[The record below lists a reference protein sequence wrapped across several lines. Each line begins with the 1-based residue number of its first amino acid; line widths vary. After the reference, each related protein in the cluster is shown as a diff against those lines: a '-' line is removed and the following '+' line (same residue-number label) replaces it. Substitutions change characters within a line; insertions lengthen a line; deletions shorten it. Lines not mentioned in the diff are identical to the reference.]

1 MVRHAPTDT
10 VLMMANNILDSMPY
24 EVSAPAAVAPRLHL
38 GLRYVPLFLLTI
50 GLLLMFMLV
59 LAMGSVRIP
68 LNDIATVLTGGE
80 ASKDSWTTIILQ
92 FRLPKA
98 TTAILAGA
106 ALGVSGLMMQTFFRN
121 PLADPFILGVSS
133 GASLGV
139 AIVVLSTGVVGGV
152 VIAGIGLAGDL
163 ALALSAGIGA
173 GITLLI
179 VLLVA
184 HRIRSTMTLLIL
196 GLMFGYLTS
205 AMVSL
210 LLYFSI
216 PERIRSYINWTF
228 GTFGGTTW
236 EQLRIFAPLVIIGLV
251 GAFVLAKTLNALLL
265 GEQYARSMGLNVQY
279 ARIAIVTV
287 TAMLAGA
294 VTAFCGPI
302 GFIGVA
308 VPHLCRTLLNTSDH
322 RMLVPAC
329 VLMGGI
335 VALTAALIAEM
346 PGLDIVLPLNA
357 VTSLIGAP
365 VVIFVILRQRTGSK
379 TFAA

>member
-1 MVRHAPTDT
+1 
-10 VLMMANNILDSMPY
+10 MANHIIDSMPY
-24 EVSAPAAVAPRLHL
+24 EDVRKPNETLPRLNL
-38 GLRYVPLFLLTI
+38 GVRWMPLLLMVV
-50 GLLLMFMLV
+50 GLLLMFTLV

-68 LNDIATVLTGGE
+68 LSEIAAVLSGHETGK
-80 ASKDSWTTIILQ
+80 ASWTAIILQ

-98 TTAILAGA
+98 ITAILAGS
-106 ALGVSGLMMQTFFRN
+106 ALGISGLMMQTFFRN
-121 PLADPFILGVSS
+121 PLADPFILGISS

-139 AIVVLSTGVVGGV
+139 AIVVLSTGAVGGA

-163 ALALSAGIGA
+163 ALAFAAGIGA
-173 GITLLI
+173 GITLMI

-184 HRIRSTMTLLIL
+184 HRIRGTMTLLIL
-196 GLMFGYLTS
+196 GMMFGYLTS

-236 EQLRIFAPLVIIGLV
+236 EQLQIFAPLVIIGLI
-251 GAFVLAKTLNALLL
+251 GAFVLSKTLNALLL
-265 GEQYARSMGLNVQY
+265 GEQYARSMGLNIQ
-279 ARIAIVTV
+279 RTHIAVVSI
-287 TAMLAGA
+287 TAILAGA

-302 GFIGVA
+302 GFIGIA
-308 VPHLCRTLLNTSDH
+308 VPHLCRSLLHTSDH

-329 VLMGGI
+329 TLMGGI
-335 VALTAALIAEM
+335 VALVAALIAEM

-357 VTSLIGAP
+357 VTSLLGAP
-365 VVIFVILRQRTGSK
+365 VVILVILRRRNMSQ
-379 TFAA
+379 TFAS

>member
-1 MVRHAPTDT
+1 
-10 VLMMANNILDSMPY
+10 MANNILDSMPY
-24 EVSAPAAVAPRLHL
+24 EVATPAAEAPRLHL

-50 GLLLMFMLV
+50 ALLLMFMLV

-68 LNDIATVLTGGE
+68 LEDILAVLTGGE
-80 ASKDSWTTIILQ
+80 ASKDSWKTIILQ

-173 GITLLI
+173 GITMLI

-236 EQLRIFAPLVIIGLV
+236 EQLRIFAPLVIIGLI

-265 GEQYARSMGLNVQY
+265 GEHYARSMGLNVQH
-279 ARIAIVTV
+279 ARIAIVTI
-287 TAMLAGA
+287 TAILAGA

-322 RMLVPAC
+322 RTLVPAC

-346 PGLDIVLPLNA
+346 PGLDVVLPLNA

-365 VVIFVILRQRTGSK
+365 VVIFVILRQRSGSK